1 MTARNRSGAAQSPGA
16 ARGRSGARLVVQTW
30 LGTRLLMAVVAL
42 VLVSRGASFA
52 DLLTRWDATHYL
64 TIAAD
69 GYTKPAFVAFFPG
82 WPLLLR
88 VVSLLGVPA
97 VVAGTVLA
105 LVASGFA
112 AAALYRMAGTGAAVA
127 WLLAPTAVFT
137 MVPYTESM
145 FCAAAFWAWE
155 RARAGKWPAVAV
167 LASIAAAMRISGLFL
182 IIGLAVL
189 ALTQPG
195 RGRVRW
201 RRVAWLVLPVLVL
214 VGYLVFLRFQVG
226 TWTAWYDAQASGW
239 SRELTWPWV
248 SLQHTIDAAA
258 PGGYT
263 DSMGW
268 APMFAFE
275 LASMAA
281 GVLVVLVSLFRKRWG
296 EATWVGAQVVA
307 FSLSYWFMSV
317 NRALL
322 LWFPLWEEVGRLGH
336 SKGRLPTSRAV
347 LIGALVVIALV
358 VQVWWA
364 WRYFGGAWAS

>member
-1 MTARNRSGAAQSPGA
+1 MSPVRGRSG
-16 ARGRSGARLVVQTW
+16 SGARLVVQTW
-30 LGTRLLMAVVAL
+30 LGTRLLIVLVAL
-42 VLVSRGASFA
+42 AFVVRGVPLT
-52 DLLTRWDATHYL
+52 DVLTRWDAAHYL

-69 GYTKPAFVAFFPG
+69 GYTDPSFVAFFPG
-82 WPLLLR
+82 WPLLIR
-88 VVSLLGVPA
+88 AVSLVGVPP
-97 VVAGTVLA
+97 VVAGTALA
-105 LVASGFA
+105 VIASAFA

-137 MVPYTESM
+137 MLPYTESV

-155 RARAGKWPAVAV
+155 RARAGKWAVAAM
-167 LASIAAAMRISGLFL
+167 LASVAAGMRISGLFL
-182 IIGLAVL
+182 IVALAVL

-195 RGRVRW
+195 RARVRW
-201 RRVAWLVLPVLVL
+201 QRVAWLVLPVVVL
-214 VGYLVFLRFQVG
+214 VAYLVFLRLQVG

-248 SLQHTIDAAA
+248 SLQHTIDAAT
-258 PGGYT
+258 PGGYA
-263 DSMGW
+263 DAMGW
-268 APMFAFE
+268 APVFAFE
-275 LASMAA
+275 LVSMAA
-281 GVLVVLVSLFRKRWG
+281 GVLVAVVSLFRKRWG
-296 EATWVGAQVVA
+296 EAVWVGLQVVA
-307 FSLSYWFMSV
+307 FALSYWFMSV

-364 WRYFGGAWAS
+364 WRYFAGAWAS

>member
-1 MTARNRSGAAQSPGA
+1 MSARTAP
-16 ARGRSGARLVVQTW
+16 GARLVVQTW
-30 LGTRLLMAVVAL
+30 LGTRLLLALVAL
-42 VLVSRGASFA
+42 VFVLRGAKLT
-52 DLLTRWDATHYL
+52 DVLTRWDAAHYL

-69 GYTKPAFVAFFPG
+69 GYANPSFVAFFPG
-82 WPLLLR
+82 WPLLIR
-88 VVSLLGVPA
+88 SVSLLGVPA
-97 VVAGTVLA
+97 VVAGTALA
-105 LVASGFA
+105 LVASAVA
-112 AAALYRMAGTGAAVA
+112 AAALYRMAGAGAAVA

-137 MVPYTESM
+137 MVPYTESV

-155 RARAGKWPAVAV
+155 RASARKWPAAAV
-167 LASIAAAMRISGLFL
+167 LASVAAAMRISGLFL
-182 IIGLAVL
+182 IVALVVL

-201 RRVAWLVLPVLVL
+201 QRVGWLVLPVLVL
-214 VGYLVFLRFQVG
+214 GSYLVFLRLQVG

-248 SLQHTIDAAA
+248 ALQHTIDAAT
-258 PGGYT
+258 PGGYA
-263 DSMGW
+263 DAMGW

-275 LASMAA
+275 LVSMAA

-296 EATWVGAQVVA
+296 ESVWVGLQVVA

-322 LWFPLWEEVGRLGH
+322 LWFPLWEEVGRLGQ
-336 SKGRLPTSRAV
+336 SKGRLPTWRAV
-347 LIGALVVIALV
+347 LIGALVVIALA